1 MYSVFLSVGNI
12 TSLGILV
19 YNRIIDETRRLK
31 KAKNKIKNNYF
42 LKKLYLFN
50 IQYSIK
56 DLNAFKKEGINL

>member
-31 KAKNKIKNNYF
+31 KAKNKIKNSYF

-56 DLNAFKKEGINL
+56 E

>member
-31 KAKNKIKNNYF
+31 KLKIKKNNHF
-42 LKKLYLFN
+42 FEKIIF
-50 IQYSIK
+50 I
-56 DLNAFKKEGINL
+56 